1 MRGERIK
8 AKGDGLLR
16 WKTTPAA
23 LGFEPNRKARLHFRS
38 DGMSFALSLFLEQRG
53 KFTLRSLTV
62 ERHNDS
68 REV

>member
-23 LGFEPNRKARLHFRS
+23 LGFEPNRKARLHFRWYE
-38 DGMSFALSLFLEQRG
+38 FC
-53 KFTLRSLTV
+53 V
-62 ERHNDS
+62 ELIFGTTRKVHVAIIDS
-68 REV
+68 REA